1 MKGVFVG
8 SGSEGMQ
15 SPTTSTEI
23 LRLTGKS
30 PSSVNVA
37 YLGTSSYDLSQ
48 FKINQVSRLQEA
60 GCTITS
66 LRVTFPGDCTKEDMT
81 EIVRNAD
88 VLIVAGGNTLF
99 STNRWRSIG
108 LDSLLK
114 EAADRGCVMCGGSAG
129 AICWFDA
136 GHSDSADPD
145 TYYEPMMKEFGD
157 GAESKEESSALGE
170 VVKPWKYV
178 RVSCLGFLP
187 GLCLP
192 HADKVQ
198 SNGVLRMDDFDEMM
212 LRHPGERG
220 ITIDHFCAL
229 VVNGD
234 DYRVVGLE
242 GKGGSVMSD
251 GSFNSKQEG
260 RPGCWV
266 KNVVGGKVVTELLP
280 WEGKLSDVLKPA
292 DEIVEDPNCAQ
303 SMQDNPH
310 KTEM

>member
-1 MKGVFVG
+1 
-8 SGSEGMQ
+8 
-15 SPTTSTEI
+15 
-23 LRLTGKS
+23 
-30 PSSVNVA
+30 
-37 YLGTSSYDLSQ
+37 
-48 FKINQVSRLQEA
+48 
-60 GCTITS
+60 
-66 LRVTFPGDCTKEDMT
+66 
-81 EIVRNAD
+81 
-88 VLIVAGGNTLF
+88 
-99 STNRWRSIG
+99 
-108 LDSLLK
+108 
-114 EAADRGCVMCGGSAG
+114 
-129 AICWFDA
+129 
-136 GHSDSADPD
+136 
-145 TYYEPMMKEFGD
+145 
-157 GAESKEESSALGE
+157 
-170 VVKPWKYV
+170 
-178 RVSCLGFLP
+178 
-187 GLCLP
+187 
-192 HADKVQ
+192 
-198 SNGVLRMDDFDEMM
+198 MDDFDEMM